1 MIFRYYNDVQDVQPL
16 IPSEIKFEYKQFKY
30 FYFKNELLLSEEIL
44 IEKLGNIG
52 EVFQNLQDNTEIIE
66 RIKELSTS

>member
-1 MIFRYYNDVQDVQPL
+1 VRP
-16 IPSEIKFEYKQFKY
+16 KQEKFKY
-30 FYFKNELLLSEEIL
+30 FYFKGELLLSEETL
-44 IEKLGNIG
+44 IEKLDNIG